1 MWGGVPDVA
10 NHGKFHHKR
19 SSMLQQLK
27 INLSLEPNCRCSSY
41 TGVRT
46 QLLTPSIYF
55 VLRFTTSEN
64 RSLGLGSHMINA
76 PVDMVE
82 NVYVYVAMATQSD
95 VTAAGAVP
103 ESWRERLVLQ
113 LINSN

>member
-1 MWGGVPDVA
+1 
-10 NHGKFHHKR
+10 
-19 SSMLQQLK
+19 MLQQLK
-27 INLSLEPNCRCSSY
+27 INLSLEPNCRCNRY
-41 TGVRT
+41 TDARM

-64 RSLGLGSHMINA
+64 RSLRLGSHMIKV
-76 PVDMVE
+76 PVDMAE
-82 NVYVYVAMATQSD
+82 NVYVYVAMTTPSD
-95 VTAAGAVP
+95 VTAVGAVP